1 MAFQRAGKSHM
12 ASPKA
17 LDRKDN
23 QSYSIDPKK
32 FNRFLESCVEQLET
46 FGKED
51 AAFYFEQLQTYLDE
65 EWRPGQPF
73 AEPHRVLGL

>member
-1 MAFQRAGKSHM
+1 MAFQRAGKTYM

-32 FNRFLESCVEQLET
+32 FKTFLQSCIAQLET
-46 FGKED
+46 SGKED
-51 AAFYFEQLQTYLDE
+51 TAFYFEQLQTYLDE